1 MLAFNSFK
9 LFAVKNWT
17 RIDIDFDSRTR
28 RQIEE
33 VFLIE
38 NSVSF
43 LLSKFVA
50 ETMDYFF
57 RFAYIACFILY
68 LCERLS
74 VLYDLLWLYAVS
86 IAVFLASFLLY
97 TYIVLKLR
105 MYAEDWTFSYTWQ
118 HYMKCRCIF
127 PQQKFKIGKR
137 KSEEGEKKSPKP
149 KKQQ

>member
-50 ETMDYFF
+50 ETLDYFF

-74 VLYDLLWLYAVS
+74 VLYDLVWLYAVS
-86 IAVFLASFLLY
+86 IAVFLASFLVYFYL
-97 TYIVLKLR
+97 IMRVR
-105 MYAEDWTFSYTWQ
+105 MYANDWSFSYTWQ
-118 HYMKCRCIF
+118 HYMRCRCIF
-127 PQQKFKIGKR
+127 PQHKFKIGKR
-137 KSEEGEKKSPKP
+137 KDDEED
-149 KKQQ
+149 KKQAKTKK